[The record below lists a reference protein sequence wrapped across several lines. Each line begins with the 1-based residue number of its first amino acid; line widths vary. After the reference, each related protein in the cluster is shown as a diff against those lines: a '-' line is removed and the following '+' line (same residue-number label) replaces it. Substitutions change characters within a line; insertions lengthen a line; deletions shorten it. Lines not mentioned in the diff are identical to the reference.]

1 MDWVNF
7 EERMYLRGMGGK
19 NREGEFVIV

>member
-1 MDWVNF
+1 MDWVNS

-19 NREGEFVIV
+19 NREGEIVIV

>member
-19 NREGEFVIV
+19 NREGEIVIV